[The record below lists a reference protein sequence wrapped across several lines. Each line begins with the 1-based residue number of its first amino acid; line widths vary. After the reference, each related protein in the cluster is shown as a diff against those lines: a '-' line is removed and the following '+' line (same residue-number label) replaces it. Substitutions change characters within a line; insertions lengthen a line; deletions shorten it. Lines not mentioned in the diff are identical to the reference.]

1 MTSVI
6 AWLSAHLD
14 TIAVLT
20 LMLGVL
26 QVAHVARATTRRV
39 TAVELVVDGLA
50 LDLRE
55 RHSREHPR
63 CRAATKQGEAR

>member
-1 MTSVI
+1 MI
-6 AWLSAHLD
+6 AWLSAHLN

-26 QVAHVARATTRRV
+26 QVAHVTRATTRRV
-39 TAVELVVDGLA
+39 TAVETVVDGLS

-55 RHSREHPR
+55 RRLRERHPR
-63 CRAATKQGEAR
+63 CRAATERDEAR